1 MSTTFSMDSPLWT
14 RRIANELWSGPVT
27 PLTYSLLAEP
37 MAEHMVRRPL
47 RTAGL
52 DALAALPV
60 FRHHASHV
68 YVNAALL
75 SEVVRR
81 LPGALRS
88 EGLLGFLPVSARA
101 RLGPGTSW
109 LGGITEAIAIAER
122 AWRNEP
128 EWAPWAR
135 ADAFDR
141 ECVEVRR
148 GFRNRGT
155 FGAKPSPAELCN
167 ELVRVAERLGHYLD
181 VVSWGMVFA
190 YVFYHLLHELCRRWA
205 PDLVEDAAALTV
217 GLPGIASL
225 EAHHDLR
232 AATPIFR
239 EDPAIAAAL
248 AAGDFRAAAAI
259 LAEHPGRAGQAFRGI
274 LAVHGHRL
282 SGRDL
287 ACATWSEAPQL
298 VVELAASGANGGTAA
313 LDRGAAVR
321 RRLAATTRIEDVV
334 GQGLAGMGRRALF
347 RVVLAQAQRYYA
359 VRENMRY
366 HADFFLARLRM
377 IVRGFGAELVATG
390 RVNDVDDVF
399 WLDVDELVHAATTGS
414 AEPADLRA
422 AIALRRAA
430 GARDAERPP
439 PETLDE
445 PSSPE
450 PAASDGDLVGEIGAP
465 GRAVG
470 PARIVNG
477 PDDFERVRAGDVLI
491 AVYTDPGWTTVLER
505 AAGLVLE
512 AGGVLSHGAIVAR
525 ELGIPALVG
534 VAEATRAIRD
544 GDEVEVDAVAG
555 RLRIASSAE
564 STRS

>member
-1 MSTTFSMDSPLWT
+1 M
-14 RRIANELWSGPVT
+14 T

-37 MAEHMVRRPL
+37 MADHMVRRPL

-52 DALAALPV
+52 DGLAALPV
-60 FRHHASHV
+60 FRQHASHV
-68 YVNAALL
+68 YVNATLL

-81 LPGALRS
+81 LPTALRS
-88 EGLLGFLPVSARA
+88 EGLLGFLPASARA
-101 RLGPGTSW
+101 SLGAGASW
-109 LGGITEAIAIAER
+109 LGGITEAATIAER

-128 EWAPWAR
+128 DWAPWAR
-135 ADAFDR
+135 AEAFDR

-148 GFRNRGT
+148 GFQNRGT
-155 FGAKPSPAELCN
+155 FGAKPSPAELCD

-190 YVFYHLLHELCRRWA
+190 YVFFHLLHELCRRWA
-205 PDLVEDAAALTV
+205 PHLADEAAALTV

-232 AATPIFR
+232 AATPLFR
-239 EDPAIAAAL
+239 EEPAVAGAL
-248 AAGDFRAAAAI
+248 AAGDYKGAAAI
-259 LAEHPGRAGQAFRGI
+259 LAEHPGRAGQALRGV
-274 LAVHGHRL
+274 LRVHGHRL

-287 ACATWSEAPQL
+287 ACPTWNEAPYL
-298 VVELAASGANGGTAA
+298 VVELAASGANGGTAL
-313 LDRGAAVR
+313 LDRATAVR
-321 RRLAATTRIEDVV
+321 RRLAATTRLEDAI
-334 GQGLAGMGRRALF
+334 GQGLGGIGRRALF
-347 RVVLAQAQRYYA
+347 RLVLGQAQRYYA

-377 IVRGFGAELVATG
+377 ITCAFGAELVVTG
-390 RVNDVDDVF
+390 RVDAVDDVF
-399 WLDVDELVHAATTGS
+399 WLDVDELVHAATATGT
-414 AEPADLRA
+414 AGAAADLRA
-422 AIALRRAA
+422 TIALRRAA

-445 PSSPE
+445 PSASN
-450 PAASDGDLVGEIGAP
+450 PASADGVLVGEIGAP

-470 PARIVNG
+470 TARIVSG
-477 PDDFERVRAGDVLI
+477 PDDFERVRPGDVLI

-505 AAGLVLE
+505 ASGLVLE
-512 AGGVLSHGAIVAR
+512 AGGILSHGAIVAR

-534 VAEATRAIRD
+534 VAEATRAIQD

-555 RLRIASSAE
+555 RLRVVRQASA
-564 STRS
+564 

>member
-1 MSTTFSMDSPLWT
+1 VSTSFLTSTPIWT

-27 PLTYSLLAEP
+27 PLTYALLAEP

-52 DALAALPV
+52 AGLAELPV
-60 FRHHASHV
+60 FRRHASHV

-81 LPGALRS
+81 LPAALRS
-88 EGLLGFLPVSARA
+88 EGLLGFLPPTARA
-101 RLGPGTSW
+101 GLGPGASW
-109 LGGITEAIAIAER
+109 LTGGAEALAIAAR

-128 EWAPWAR
+128 DWAPWAR
-135 ADAFDR
+135 SAAFDR

-148 GFRNRGT
+148 GFQNWGT
-155 FGAKPSPAELCN
+155 FGAKPSPAELCD

-190 YVFYHLLHELCRRWA
+190 YVFFHLLHELCRRWA
-205 PDLVEDAAALTV
+205 PHLADDAAALTV

-232 AATPIFR
+232 AATPLFR
-239 EDPAIAAAL
+239 AEPAIAAAL
-248 AAGDFRAAAAI
+248 TAGDFRGASAI
-259 LAEHPGRAGQAFRGI
+259 LADHPGRAGQALRDVLRI
-274 LAVHGHRL
+274 HGHRL

-287 ACATWSEAPQL
+287 ACPTWNESPHL
-298 VVELAASGANGGTAA
+298 VVELAASGANGGTAL
-313 LDRGAAVR
+313 LDRAAAVR
-321 RRLAATTRIEDVV
+321 RRLAATTRLEDAI
-334 GQGLAGMGRRALF
+334 GQELGGIGRRAIF
-347 RVVLAQAQRYYA
+347 RLVLAQAQRYYA

-377 IVRGFGAELVATG
+377 IARAFGAELVTAG
-390 RVNDVDDVF
+390 RVDAVDDVF
-399 WLDVDELVHAATTGS
+399 WLDVEEMVHAATATGG
-414 AEPADLRA
+414 EPADLRA
-422 AIALRRAA
+422 TIALRRAS

-445 PSSPE
+445 PASS
-450 PAASDGDLVGEIGAP
+450 SRGGTDGELIGEIGAP

-470 PARIVNG
+470 TARIVTG
-477 PDDFERVRAGDVLI
+477 PDDFERVRTGDVLI

-512 AGGVLSHGAIVAR
+512 AGGILSHGAIVAR

-534 VAEATRAIRD
+534 VAEATRAVHD

-555 RLRIASSAE
+555 RLRVVTPARA
-564 STRS
+564 

>member
-1 MSTTFSMDSPLWT
+1 M
-14 RRIANELWSGPVT
+14 T

-52 DALAALPV
+52 DDLADLPV
-60 FRHHASHV
+60 FRQHASHV
-68 YVNAALL
+68 YVNATLL

-81 LPGALRS
+81 LPSALRS
-88 EGLLGFLPVSARA
+88 EGLLGFLPASARA
-101 RLGPGTSW
+101 GLGPGTSW
-109 LGGITEAIAIAER
+109 LGGITQALAIAER

-128 EWAPWAR
+128 DWAPWAR

-148 GFRNRGT
+148 GFQNRGT
-155 FGAKPSPAELCN
+155 FGAKPSPTELCD

-190 YVFYHLLHELCRRWA
+190 YVFFHLLHELCRRWA
-205 PDLVEDAAALTV
+205 PHLAEDAAALTV

-232 AATPIFR
+232 AATPLLR
-239 EDPAIAAAL
+239 EEPASAAAL
-248 AAGDFRAAAAI
+248 AAGDFRAAAAV
-259 LAEHPGRAGQAFRGI
+259 LAAHPGRAGQAFRGV
-274 LAVHGHRL
+274 LRVHGHRL

-287 ACATWSEAPQL
+287 ACPTWNEAPHL
-298 VVELAASGANGGTAA
+298 VVELAASGANGGTAL
-313 LDRGAAVR
+313 LDRAAAVR
-321 RRLAATTRIEDVV
+321 RRIAATTRLEETI
-334 GQGLAGMGRRALF
+334 GQGLGGFARRALF
-347 RVVLAQAQRYYA
+347 RLVLAQAQRYYA

-366 HADFFLARLRM
+366 HADFFLARLRV
-377 IVRGFGAELVATG
+377 ITRAFGTELVAAG

-399 WLDVDELVHAATTGS
+399 WLDVDELVHAATATG

-422 AIALRRAA
+422 RIALRRAA
-430 GARDAERPP
+430 RARDTERPP

-445 PSSPE
+445 PAPSGKT
-450 PAASDGDLVGEIGAP
+450 DGGGELIGEIGAP

-470 PARIVNG
+470 TARIVTG
-477 PDDFERVRAGDVLI
+477 PEDFERVRPGDVLI

-505 AAGLVLE
+505 AAALVLE

-534 VAEATRAIRD
+534 VAEATRAVHD
-544 GDEVEVDAVAG
+544 GDEVEVDTAAG
-555 RLRIASSAE
+555 RLRVVG
-564 STRS
+564 STR

>member
-1 MSTTFSMDSPLWT
+1 M
-14 RRIANELWSGPVT
+14 T
-27 PLTYSLLAEP
+27 PLTYALLAEP

-52 DALAALPV
+52 DGLAELPV
-60 FRHHASHV
+60 FRRHASHV

-75 SEVVRR
+75 SEVVRQ
-81 LPGALRS
+81 LPPALRS
-88 EGLLGFLPVSARA
+88 EGLLGFLPPTARTG
-101 RLGPGTSW
+101 LGPGASW
-109 LGGITEAIAIAER
+109 LGGITEAITIAWR
-122 AWRNEP
+122 AWRHEP
-128 EWAPWAR
+128 DWAPWAR

-148 GFRNRGT
+148 GFQNRGT
-155 FGAKPSPAELCN
+155 FGAKPSPAELRD

-190 YVFYHLLHELCRRWA
+190 YVFFHLLHELCRLWA
-205 PDLVEDAAALTV
+205 PRLAEDAAALTV

-232 AATPIFR
+232 AATPIFHA
-239 EDPAIAAAL
+239 EPAIAAAL
-248 AAGDFRAAAAI
+248 AAGDFTTAAAI
-259 LAEHPGRAGQAFRGI
+259 LAEHPGRAGQAFRGV
-274 LAVHGHRL
+274 LRVHGHRL

-287 ACATWSEAPQL
+287 ACPTWNEAPHL
-298 VVELAASGANGGTAA
+298 VVELAASGANGGTAL
-313 LDRGAAVR
+313 LDRAAAVR
-321 RRLAATTRIEDVV
+321 RRLAATTRLEGAI
-334 GQGLAGMGRRALF
+334 GQGLGGIGRRTIF
-347 RVVLAQAQRYYA
+347 RLVLAYAQRYYA

-377 IVRGFGAELVATG
+377 ITRGFGAELVAAG
-390 RVNDVDDVF
+390 RVDAVDDVF
-399 WLDVDELVHAATTGS
+399 WLDVEELVHATTATGG
-414 AEPADLRA
+414 APANLRA
-422 AIALRRAA
+422 TIALRRDE

-445 PSSPE
+445 PSTASTT
-450 PAASDGDLVGEIGAP
+450 SDGGLVGEIGAP

-470 PARIVNG
+470 TARIVTG
-477 PDDFERVRAGDVLI
+477 PHDFERVRTGDVLI

-534 VAEATRAIRD
+534 VADATRAIRD
-544 GDEVEVDAVAG
+544 GDEVEVDAGAG
-555 RLRIASSAE
+555 RLRVVGT
-564 STRS
+564 TRS